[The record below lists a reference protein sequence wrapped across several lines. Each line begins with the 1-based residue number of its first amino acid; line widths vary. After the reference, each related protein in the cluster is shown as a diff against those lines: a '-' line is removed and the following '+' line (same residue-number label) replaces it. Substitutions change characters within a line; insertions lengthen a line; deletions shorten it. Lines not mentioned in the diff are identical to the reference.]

1 MTIYHITT
9 DSPTTSPNIAIAM
22 EQAWL
27 DSLSEDWVSQ
37 PRSSGS
43 PAPSLPSLTDN
54 TSESSDAR
62 AKSSRIPKF
71 NPQKK
76 TWTATDSPL
85 SERSSNEHNIPLP
98 QRGSKNPS
106 KLRDEMGSARGRH
119 SRTISASTT
128 HSTQCH
134 TIQHKSTS
142 LSPKRVSGEIPEWKR
157 RLLHGDVAYGEQRDL
172 FSPAGIENLFRPP
185 QPQPPLPSKLQTQ
198 TVGEESIVM
207 PSSPPPYNINR
218 ETRESE
224 VLSDQGEEVEEQKRG
239 KPRAMKYKLVNDEGS
254 DFSASDLSRS
264 SNFHPRAAT
273 AQSGRIY
280 DSSMEGSVAQNG
292 VGERTV
298 SGQSDMRNEEL
309 SPIYVS
315 RHNTIDGNIDF
326 LAKIPV
332 AEVKQRLEDIR
343 EDSPL
348 QVSEALEDSS
358 RIVLENTTADTDDF
372 AHNGQFINTRRGG
385 RSEEGSFQKRMLSP
399 SSLPAI
405 DESAMLPEESMQAS
419 TPKQLP
425 NVRKT
430 RTSNQDQVPSGRD
443 LSPTPQTPHSSP
455 SKPNE
460 RPHETSSGS
469 PLKIF
474 DTYDTFT
481 KQRLLRRLS
490 QFEGDL
496 DGSEEGFVHSVSG
509 QEQTNPDINEGSVAE
524 SSPIKPR
531 QQGQGHSHTSSKVTS
546 FGKGELDKFQ
556 FSEEASYDSSRSNS
570 QDEDKE
576 NMSLPV
582 LDPTTQTRF
591 KFHLEPSPALDEEMV
606 MTRRSRHTTT
616 TNTTKRTINV
626 RKTIRPTTSTS
637 ELSSEMPTSQR
648 LEDLE
653 TPRKRN
659 GDSEGKRL
667 PKSPLK
673 DPTPKRRRTLQ
684 NQDISE
690 LEVGD
695 DSAGIDSLRETHQQM
710 QSVIGKRKDARHLDD
725 QQAANP
731 KVLAMRQIL
740 RPRTPTPSQ
749 RSSQQNERPPLVEL
763 DMATIEKARVLQER
777 RIAQIQAELDTT
789 DPLRISAPLGASQQR
804 DESRKGSVTTQDFL
818 DEAKKIM
825 AGIRGKARPRSGLT
839 SVEESEAENDRN
851 RIPKGAAEEEFIEDS
866 YQESTQEPFSRPPSR
881 EGKPITRLPVMQE
894 DPVILDHLRK
904 YQEKSDMDDAIASSV
919 RTMAMAKE
927 AVEEAKEIERMTNVT
942 VSRASGTFLTSGNIL
957 ESEPSNIRISEN
969 PELQRKRKHS
979 ASSIPTV
986 SEGSK
991 EAEYPSHGSN
1001 ASSSQSTTRSI
1012 PTGSSRG
1019 SDSRRVIAP
1028 HTVSHLIPEQ
1038 LAGMVFDR
1046 EKNIWFK
1053 GKSVSAESRGQ
1064 GIFSADE
1071 TEDDPFGDIPD
1082 LSVDETQERQR
1093 IKAVAAG
1100 LRQEAQSL
1108 SDNKNTPIATPSQP
1122 HNSTYQA
1129 PASNNPGQS
1138 PFNFDPSNLFGLDP
1152 GGTAPKTTNKSS
1164 VWENKQV
1171 NTTSLPVFHEPN
1183 KETGRKIAAQ
1193 TKIIAEPTE
1202 EFESEISIHEDRVS
1216 ETPRRRNVTISFS
1229 SPIASII
1236 NPVDFNVEN
1245 NLERSTEEANSDSSG
1260 LMDAH
1265 EDSIIIKKRSSSHR
1279 ETATSTRSSVRKASR
1294 GISIGRQT
1302 FSGRPVSRIDERDEE
1317 YSDEQND
1324 EMHQRSV
1331 SVIVTTP
1338 APKREVSMVY
1348 ATPRLLHEIGNLSL
1362 TPLSDFTIHHEDKS
1376 FGLDV
1381 SYVAARQRYTLGE
1394 GQQRTLSLSIKALVE
1409 RITEVEPYE
1418 PYWEDLKQIE
1428 LREKRLTTLHKL
1440 DEFCGKIEDLDVSHN
1455 QISQLNGAPSS
1466 VRHLRMTHN
1475 CLTNLTAWNH
1485 LSNLQYID
1493 ISNNEIESLSGLK
1506 CLVHLR
1512 GLRADNNKITSLD
1525 GIGQLDG
1532 LLSLRLRGNMLESI
1546 DFSGTRLQRLTA
1558 LDLKNNNIKDVQNI
1572 GELSSLSNLN
1582 LEDNQISSF
1591 SPNSAKLLWN
1601 LNYLRLAGNNL
1612 TSIDVSPFP
1621 CLRLLYLDR
1630 NRLGTV
1636 SGILKTKHLDSL
1648 SMREQQDGAI
1658 IDMAFLSQAFELRK
1672 LFLSG
1677 NLLPIFDPSAVFL
1690 NLQYLELANCGL
1702 KSLPSNFGQL
1712 FPNARVLNLNFN
1724 ALKDLKPLH
1733 GIRRLKRL
1741 YLAGNRLASLRKVT
1755 SMLSQFSFLST
1766 VDLRSNQLTLGF
1778 YPAPLNTALA
1788 VRKAVDGGEVLEPFT
1803 IGNVDSERDAKYVK
1817 CLDLET
1823 KMTRRVYQILVLG
1836 GCTRLKILDGLDVN
1850 KSTMDLRDGT
1860 WNTLVQSG
1868 VLMLDGNQ
1876 AALGVSSEGSSTL
1889 KEPDEEPEPVE
1900 EPVREET
1907 WPAEDSFA

>member
-1 MTIYHITT
+1 
-9 DSPTTSPNIAIAM
+9 M
-22 EQAWL
+22 E
-27 DSLSEDWVSQ
+27 D
-37 PRSSGS
+37 
-43 PAPSLPSLTDN
+43 
-54 TSESSDAR
+54 
-62 AKSSRIPKF
+62 
-71 NPQKK
+71 
-76 TWTATDSPL
+76 
-85 SERSSNEHNIPLP
+85 
-98 QRGSKNPS
+98 
-106 KLRDEMGSARGRH
+106 
-119 SRTISASTT
+119 
-128 HSTQCH
+128 
-134 TIQHKSTS
+134 
-142 LSPKRVSGEIPEWKR
+142 
-157 RLLHGDVAYGEQRDL
+157 
-172 FSPAGIENLFRPP
+172 
-185 QPQPPLPSKLQTQ
+185 
-198 TVGEESIVM
+198 
-207 PSSPPPYNINR
+207 
-218 ETRESE
+218 
-224 VLSDQGEEVEEQKRG
+224 QKRG

-254 DFSASDLSRS
+254 EFSASDLSRS

-273 AQSGRIY
+273 FQSGQGY
-280 DSSMEGSVAQNG
+280 DSSMGASVSQKEVAG
-292 VGERTV
+292 RTV

-326 LAKIPV
+326 SAKTPV
-332 AEVKQRLEDIR
+332 AELKQRLEDIR

-348 QVSEALEDSS
+348 QVSETLDKSS
-358 RIVLENTTADTDDF
+358 RIVLENMTADTDDF

-405 DESAMLPEESMQAS
+405 DDSAMLPEESMQAS

-430 RTSNQDQVPSGRD
+430 RTSNELQVPPGEG
-443 LSPTPQTPHSSP
+443 LSPIPQTPHSSP

-474 DTYDTFT
+474 GTYDTFT
-481 KQRLLRRLS
+481 KQKLLRRLS
-490 QFEGDL
+490 QFEGDF
-496 DGSEEGFVHSVSG
+496 DGSEEGFAHSVPG
-509 QEQTNPDINEGSVAE
+509 QEQTKSDTNGGSVAE

-531 QQGQGHSHTSSKVTS
+531 QQGQSHSRTSRQVTS
-546 FGKGELDKFQ
+546 FGKGELDEFQ
-556 FSEEASYDSSRSNS
+556 FSEEASCDSSRFNS

-582 LDPTTQTRF
+582 LDPTQTRF
-591 KFHLEPSPALDEEMV
+591 KFQLEPSPALEEDMV

-626 RKTIRPTTSTS
+626 RKIIRPTTSTS
-637 ELSSEMPTSQR
+637 EISTEMPTSQK
-648 LEDLE
+648 LEDLD

-684 NQDISE
+684 NQDISQ

-763 DMATIEKARVLQER
+763 DMPTIEKARVLQEQ

-789 DPLRISAPLGASQQR
+789 DPLKISPALGASQHIR

-851 RIPKGAAEEEFIEDS
+851 RIPEGDAEEESIEDS

-881 EGKPITRLPVMQE
+881 DGKPITRAPVMQE
-894 DPVILDHLRK
+894 DPIILDHLRK
-904 YQEKSDMDDAIASSV
+904 YQEKNDREDVVASSI

-927 AVEEAKEIERMTNVT
+927 AVEEAKEIERMTNET
-942 VSRASGTFLTSGNIL
+942 ISWASGRFLRSGNIL

-979 ASSIPTV
+979 ASSVPTM
-986 SEGSK
+986 SEDSK

-1046 EKNIWFK
+1046 EKKIWFK

-1093 IKAVAAG
+1093 IKAAAAG
-1100 LRQEAQSL
+1100 LRQEAQTL
-1108 SDNKNTPIATPSQP
+1108 SDTKNTPIPTPLQQNS
-1122 HNSTYQA
+1122 STYQA
-1129 PASNNPGQS
+1129 SASNNPGQS
-1138 PFNFDPSNLFGLDP
+1138 PFNFDPSNLFGLTP
-1152 GGTAPKTTNKSS
+1152 GGTAPKTKSTLS
-1164 VWENKQV
+1164 SWENKQAH
-1171 NTTSLPVFHEPN
+1171 TTSLPVFHESN
-1183 KETGRKIAAQ
+1183 KETDRKMSAQ
-1193 TKIIAEPTE
+1193 TKILAEPTE
-1202 EFESEISIHEDRVS
+1202 DFEREISIHEDRVS
-1216 ETPRRRNVTISFS
+1216 ESPRRRNVTISFS

-1236 NPVDFNVEN
+1236 NPLDYNVEN
-1245 NLERSTEEANSDSSG
+1245 SFQRSTEETNNSDSSG
-1260 LMDAH
+1260 LADAH
-1265 EDSIIIKKRSSSHR
+1265 EDSIVVKKRSSSHR

-1324 EMHQRSV
+1324 DLYRRSV

-1348 ATPRLLHEIGNLSL
+1348 ATPRPSHEIGNLSL

-1418 PYWEDLKQIE
+1418 PFWEDLKQME
-1428 LREKRLTTLHKL
+1428 LQEKRLTTLHKL
-1440 DEFCGKIEDLDVSHN
+1440 DEFCGKIEELDVSHN

-1493 ISNNEIESLSGLK
+1493 ISNNGIESLSGLK

-1546 DFSGTRLQRLTA
+1546 DFSATRLQRLTS
-1558 LDLKNNNIKDVQNI
+1558 LDLKHNQIRDVQNI
-1572 GELSSLSNLN
+1572 DELSSLSNLN

-1591 SPNSAKLLWN
+1591 SPNGSKLLWN
-1601 LNYLRLAGNNL
+1601 LNYLRLTGNNL

-1621 CLRLLYLDR
+1621 SLRLLYLDR

-1658 IDMAFLSQAFELRK
+1658 IDMSFLSQAFEIRK

-1677 NLLPIFDPSAVFL
+1677 NLLSIFNPSAVFL

-1702 KSLPSNFGQL
+1702 ESLPANFGQL
-1712 FPNARVLNLNFN
+1712 FPNTRVLNLNFN

-1741 YLAGNRLASLRKVT
+1741 YLAGNRLAKLRNTT
-1755 SMLSQFSFLST
+1755 SMLSQFSSLST

-1778 YPAPLNTALA
+1778 YPALLNTALA
-1788 VRKAVDGGEVLEPFT
+1788 IRKVADGGEVLEPFT
-1803 IGNVDSERDAKYVK
+1803 IGTVDSERDAKY
-1817 CLDLET
+1817 
-1823 KMTRRVYQILVLG
+1823 
-1836 GCTRLKILDGLDVN
+1836 
-1850 KSTMDLRDGT
+1850 
-1860 WNTLVQSG
+1860 
-1868 VLMLDGNQ
+1868 
-1876 AALGVSSEGSSTL
+1876 APFGVSSEGSSTL
-1889 KEPDEEPEPVE
+1889 KEPDEAPEPVV

>member
-1 MTIYHITT
+1 
-9 DSPTTSPNIAIAM
+9 M

-43 PAPSLPSLTDN
+43 PAPSLPSLTEN

-62 AKSSRIPKF
+62 AKSSRIPKY

-76 TWTATDSPL
+76 TWTAADSPL
-85 SERSSNEHNIPLP
+85 SERSSNEHNIPLS

-106 KLRDEMGSARGRH
+106 KLRDEVGSTRGRH

-128 HSTQCH
+128 QSTQCH

-185 QPQPPLPSKLQTQ
+185 QSQTPLPSKLQTQ
-198 TVGEESIVM
+198 AQTPGEESIVM

-218 ETRESE
+218 ETRGS
-224 VLSDQGEEVEEQKRG
+224 VIVSGQGEEMEGQKRG
-239 KPRAMKYKLVNDEGS
+239 KPRAMKYNLVNDEGS
-254 DFSASDLSRS
+254 EFSASDLSRS

-273 AQSGRIY
+273 SQSGRGY
-280 DSSMEGSVAQNG
+280 DSSMEASVSQKEVAG
-292 VGERTV
+292 RTV

-326 LAKIPV
+326 SAKTPV
-332 AEVKQRLEDIR
+332 AELKQRLEDIR

-348 QVSEALEDSS
+348 QVSETLDKSS
-358 RIVLENTTADTDDF
+358 RIVLENMTAGTDDF

-405 DESAMLPEESMQAS
+405 DDSTMLPEESMQAS

-430 RTSNQDQVPSGRD
+430 RKSNEYQVPPGQG
-443 LSPTPQTPHSSP
+443 LSPIPQTPHSSP

-474 DTYDTFT
+474 GTYDTFT
-481 KQRLLRRLS
+481 KQKLLRRLS
-490 QFEGDL
+490 QFEGDF
-496 DGSEEGFVHSVSG
+496 DGSEEGFVHSVSR
-509 QEQTNPDINEGSVAE
+509 QEQTKSDINEGSVAE
-524 SSPIKPR
+524 SSPTKPR
-531 QQGQGHSHTSSKVTS
+531 QQGQSPSRTSRQVTS

-556 FSEEASYDSSRSNS
+556 FSEEASYDSSRFNS

-582 LDPTTQTRF
+582 LDPTTQTSF
-591 KFHLEPSPALDEEMV
+591 KFQLEPSPALDEDMV
-606 MTRRSRHTTT
+606 MTRRSRHTITS
-616 TNTTKRTINV
+616 NTTKRTINV
-626 RKTIRPTTSTS
+626 RKTIRSTTSTS
-637 ELSSEMPTSQR
+637 DLSTEMPTSQK
-648 LEDLE
+648 LEDLD

-695 DSAGIDSLRETHQQM
+695 DSAGVDSLRETHQQM

-740 RPRTPTPSQ
+740 RPRTPTPNQ

-763 DMATIEKARVLQER
+763 DMPTIEKARVLQEQ

-789 DPLRISAPLGASQQR
+789 DPLKISPALGASQHIR

-851 RIPKGAAEEEFIEDS
+851 RIPEGDAEEGIIEDS

-881 EGKPITRLPVMQE
+881 DGKPITRVPVMQA

-904 YQEKSDMDDAIASSV
+904 YQEKSDMEDVIASSI

-927 AVEEAKEIERMTNVT
+927 AVEEAKEIERMTNET
-942 VSRASGTFLTSGNIL
+942 ISRASGRFLRSGSVL

-979 ASSIPTV
+979 ASSVPTM

-1001 ASSSQSTTRSI
+1001 ASSSQSTARSI

-1046 EKNIWFK
+1046 EKSIWFK

-1100 LRQEAQSL
+1100 LRQEAQTL
-1108 SDNKNTPIATPSQP
+1108 SDSKNTPIPTPLQRN
-1122 HNSTYQA
+1122 NSTYQA

-1138 PFNFDPSNLFGLDP
+1138 PFNFDPSNLFGLTP
-1152 GGTAPKTTNKSS
+1152 GGTAPKSTLSS
-1164 VWENKQV
+1164 WENKEAH
-1171 NTTSLPVFHEPN
+1171 TTSLPGFHESN
-1183 KETGRKIAAQ
+1183 KETDRKMSAQ
-1193 TKIIAEPTE
+1193 TKIIAEPIE
-1202 EFESEISIHEDRVS
+1202 DFEREISIHEDRVS

-1236 NPVDFNVEN
+1236 NPLDYNVEN
-1245 NLERSTEEANSDSSG
+1245 SFERSAEETNNSDSSG
-1260 LMDAH
+1260 LADAH
-1265 EDSIIIKKRSSSHR
+1265 EDSIVVKKRSSSHR
-1279 ETATSTRSSVRKASR
+1279 ETAASTRSSVRKASR

-1317 YSDEQND
+1317 YSDEHND
-1324 EMHQRSV
+1324 DLYRQSV

-1348 ATPRLLHEIGNLSL
+1348 ATPRPSHEVGNLSL

-1418 PYWEDLKQIE
+1418 PFWEDLKQMD
-1428 LREKRLTTLHKL
+1428 LQEKKLTTLHKL
-1440 DEFCGKIEDLDVSHN
+1440 DEFCGKIEELDVSHN

-1493 ISNNEIESLSGLK
+1493 ISNNGIESLSGFK

-1546 DFSGTRLQRLTA
+1546 DFSATRLQRLTS
-1558 LDLKNNNIKDVQNI
+1558 LDLKHNQIRDVQNI
-1572 GELSSLSNLN
+1572 DELSSLSNLN
-1582 LEDNQISSF
+1582 LEDNQISNF
-1591 SPNSAKLLWN
+1591 SPNGSKLLWN
-1601 LNYLRLAGNNL
+1601 LNYLRLTGNNL

-1621 CLRLLYLDR
+1621 SLRLLYLDR

-1658 IDMAFLSQAFELRK
+1658 IDMLFLSQAFEIRK

-1677 NLLPIFDPSAVFL
+1677 NLLPIFNPSAVFL

-1702 KSLPSNFGQL
+1702 ESLPANFGQL
-1712 FPNARVLNLNFN
+1712 FPNTRVLNLNFN

-1741 YLAGNRLASLRKVT
+1741 YLAGNRLASLRKT
-1755 SMLSQFSFLST
+1755 TGMLSQFSSLST

-1778 YPAPLNTALA
+1778 YPALLNTALA
-1788 VRKAVDGGEVLEPFT
+1788 VRKVADGGEVLEPFT
-1803 IGNVDSERDAKYVK
+1803 IGTVDSERDAKYVG

-1823 KMTRRVYQILVLG
+1823 RMTRRVYEMLILG
-1836 GCTRLKILDGLDVN
+1836 GCPRLKILDGLDV
-1850 KSTMDLRDGT
+1850 KRSTMDLRDGI
-1860 WNTLVQSG
+1860 WNTMVQSG
-1868 VLMLDGNQ
+1868 VLIVNENQ
-1876 AALGVSSEGSSTL
+1876 APLGVSSEGSSTL
-1889 KEPDEEPEPVE
+1889 KEPDEEPEPVV